1 MSSDRKKALP
11 RLFATLA
18 IATAALSLAGC
29 QVRPLYDSTGVTAQ
43 RLGALSFSEANTR
56 VEQVT
61 RNRLIFLTTGGA
73 GEADVADYDVK
84 LDVTSSVTKLLL
96 IDSSDTARAAQVTVS
111 GTYVLL
117 RKSDNQVLKSGRRA
131 ATALVDYSIQ
141 EFANTRAVRDA
152 ENRAANELAELI
164 RADIAIAL
172 SH

>member
-73 GEADVADYDVK
+73 GED
-84 LDVTSSVTKLLL
+84 
-96 IDSSDTARAAQVTVS
+96 
-111 GTYVLL
+111 
-117 RKSDNQVLKSGRRA
+117 RKSV
-131 ATALVDYSIQ
+131 V
-141 EFANTRAVRDA
+141 
-152 ENRAANELAELI
+152 
-164 RADIAIAL
+164 
-172 SH
+172 